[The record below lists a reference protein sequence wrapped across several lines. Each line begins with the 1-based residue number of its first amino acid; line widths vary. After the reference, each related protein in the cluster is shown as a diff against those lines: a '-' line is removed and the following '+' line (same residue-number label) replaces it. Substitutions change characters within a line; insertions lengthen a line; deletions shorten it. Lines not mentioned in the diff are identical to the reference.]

1 MQCALRLLFLSYLPS
16 VEIDTRMLLNFTRAL
31 SIILKMLFIII
42 PPFTFVCF
50 LLITVY
56 PLLYEITIDFALH
69 FVSFSLF
76 SECNL
81 KFTSYF

>member
-1 MQCALRLLFLSYLPS
+1 MQCALRLLSLPYLPS

-50 LLITVY
+50 
-56 PLLYEITIDFALH
+56 PFNN
-69 FVSFSLF
+69 SLPVII
-76 SECNL
+76 
-81 KFTSYF
+81 